1 MILRLVWPAWV
12 LLLVFVPLVV
22 LCGLGWWRARRTGD
36 GTAGSWLRRGAM
48 VACALVIGLAPAVP
62 AETRRVETN
71 AEVYFVVD
79 RTGSMAA
86 EDYDGARPRLE
97 GVRHDLVAV
106 MEALPGA
113 RYSVIGFDSQ
123 ATRQLPLTTD
133 ARAVRTWAETLRQEI
148 TWYSAGSSIDR
159 PIGALTDAL
168 RGAAQR
174 NPADVRLVFFL
185 SDGENT
191 QGDAPSSTPD
201 AADLA
206 QLVPLVD
213 GGAVLG
219 YGTTAGGHM
228 RTYDGTDDTGAGTNA
243 PYITDESQPGSP
255 PAVSRID
262 ETNLRRLASQLGL
275 AYSHRIAPTPVD
287 ALVANIDVEEIASD
301 GRRDVSTYRDVYWPA
316 AVVLAALVAGEAFAQ
331 AARWRRLR
339 LSEAAA

>member
-1 MILRLVWPAWV
+1 MILRLIWPVWV
-12 LLLVFVPLVV
+12 LVVVFAPLLA
-22 LCGLGWWRARRTGD
+22 LCWLGWWRARRTAD

-48 VACALVIGLAPAVP
+48 VACVLGIALAPAVP
-62 AETRRVETN
+62 DETIRVETN
-71 AEVYFVVD
+71 AEVFFVVD

-86 EDYDGARPRLE
+86 EDYDGARPRLA

-133 ARAVRTWAETLRQEI
+133 SRAVRTWAETLRQEI

-159 PIGALTDAL
+159 PLGTLTDAL
-168 RGAAQR
+168 RGAAER

-185 SDGENT
+185 SDGEDT
-191 QGDAPSSTPD
+191 EGDAAP
-201 AADLA
+201 ADPAPGGYARLS
-206 QLVPLVD
+206 PLVD

-219 YGTTAGGHM
+219 YGTPAGGHM
-228 RTYDGTDDTGAGTNA
+228 RTYDGTDATGAGTDA
-243 PYITDESQPGSP
+243 AYITDETRPGSP
-255 PAVSRID
+255 PALSRID
-262 ETNLRRLASQLGL
+262 EANLRRLAADLGL
-275 AYSHRIAPTPVD
+275 TYAHRIAPTPVGE
-287 ALVANIDVEEIASD
+287 LVAGIDVEELADD

-316 AVVLAALVAGEAFAQ
+316 AAALAALVAWEAYAQ
-331 AARWRRLR
+331 AAWWRRLR